1 MLIDDMFSM
10 MINTKQ
16 PLKMFINWLY
26 TNTENL
32 EKADLERGLQV
43 IINYCEKRG
52 RY

>member
-10 MINTKQ
+10 MMNTKQ
-16 PLKMFINWLY
+16 PLKMFVNWLN
-26 TNTENL
+26 TNIETL
-32 EKADLERGLQV
+32 EKTDLERALRI